1 MEGKLYFEAHGD
13 DILRSKGISKTEFAE
28 LMGIKKQNVNT
39 LFQTKNILT
48 LRKAAKVLDVPFDL
62 LISYADEPDIE
73 INGYIEINGKMVK
86 VKDRSDIVNLLSEI
100 PVSDE
105 NTTKSK

>member
-1 MEGKLYFEAHGD
+1 MEGKLYFEVRGE

-28 LMGIKKQNVNT
+28 MMGIKKQNVNS

-48 LRKAAKVLDVPFDL
+48 LRKAAIVLDVPFEL
-62 LISYADEPDIE
+62 LISNADEPDIE

-86 VKDRSDIVNLLSEI
+86 VRDRSDIVNLLSEL
-100 PVSDE
+100 PDFERDV
-105 NTTKSK
+105 